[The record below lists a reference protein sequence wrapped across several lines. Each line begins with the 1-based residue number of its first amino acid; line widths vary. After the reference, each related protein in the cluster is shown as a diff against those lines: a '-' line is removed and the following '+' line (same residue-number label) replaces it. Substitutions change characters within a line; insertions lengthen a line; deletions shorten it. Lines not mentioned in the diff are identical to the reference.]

1 MADNKYYVKNR
12 SASMVVYSIP
22 EDGIR
27 REFAPSETKLIE
39 KAELDKLT
47 YQPGGRE
54 LMANFLQIQDAEV
67 REELGIKA
75 EPEYDYSE
83 QDIATLITSG
93 SLDAFLDC
101 LDFAPTGIIDLIK
114 ELAVA
119 IPMTDTR
126 KIDAL
131 KEKTGFDLETA
142 LRHKAEEAAED
153 KAPVAETPTR
163 RVAPATTGR
172 RTAPITE
179 TKTGETTEVEAAPAT
194 PKYKVVSET
203 KK

>member
-1 MADNKYYVKNR
+1 MADRYYVKNR

-83 QDIATLITSG
+83 QDVANLITSG

-119 IPMTDTR
+119 LPMTDTR

-131 KEKTGFDLETA
+131 REKTGFDLEVA
-142 LRHKAEEAAED
+142 LKNKAAAEADD
-153 KAPVAETPTR
+153 KAPAAEAPTR
-163 RVAPATTGR
+163 RVAPATTTGR

-179 TKTGETTEVEAAPAT
+179 TATEIAK
-194 PKYKVVSET
+194 PKYKVINEV

>member
-1 MADNKYYVKNR
+1 MADRYYVKNR

-27 REFAPSETKLIE
+27 REFAPSETKLID
-39 KAELDKLT
+39 KTELDKLT

-54 LMANFLQIQDAEV
+54 LMANFLQIQNIEV
-67 REELGIKA
+67 REELGIET

-83 QDIATLITSG
+83 QDVATLIASG

-119 IPMTDTR
+119 LPMTDTR

-131 KEKTGFDLETA
+131 REKTGFDLEVA
-142 LRHKAEEAAED
+142 LKNKAAAEADD
-153 KAPVAETPTR
+153 KASVAETPTR
-163 RVAPATTGR
+163 RVAPATTTGR

-179 TKTGETTEVEAAPAT
+179 TATETAK
-194 PKYKVVSET
+194 PKYKVINEV